1 MKGGWVKIWRQLEDW
16 EYFNDPIRLRAW
28 LVLIFWANRLEDDSS
43 SDEIKANIGQIVT
56 TYSELSYKFRCSKTT
71 AVKVLK
77 DFERSNQ
84 IRTMSERRKTLI
96 TICNYDSYQGINKD
110 VRTMYGTISG
120 TINDTI
126 NDTINGTPIY
136 IEENKEDKKKNI
148 IKSADAQN
156 PKKPAQKSNVIFKKP
171 TVEEIKAYATEKG
184 RPDFDANMFY
194 NYYESNGW
202 KVGRN
207 PMKKWQN
214 TVAMWISREQKGVF
228 NKPNNSG
235 NGTKQPITDDQL
247 TAAVKIGINLAET
260 KKLLEEN

>member
-1 MKGGWVKIWRQLEDW
+1 MKGGWLKIWRQLEDW
-16 EYFNDPIRLRAW
+16 EYFDDPIRLRAW
-28 LVLIFWANRLEDDSS
+28 LKLLF
-43 SDEIKANIGQIVT
+43 KAEPIATKKKGILVERGQIVT
-56 TYSELSYKFRCSKTT
+56 TYSEMSRWFGCAKSTVYD
-71 AVKVLK
+71 VLK
-77 DFERSNQ
+77 DFSESNQ
-84 IRTMSERRKTLI
+84 IRTISERTFTRI
-96 TICNYDSYQGINKD
+96 TICNYDSYQDISSD
-110 VRTMYGTISG
+110 VRTQISTQIGTQIS
-120 TINDTI
+120 TQI
-126 NDTINGTPIY
+126 GTPIY
-136 IEENKEDKKKNI
+136 IKEIKEDKKDI

-156 PKKPAQKSNVIFKKP
+156 PKKPVQKKSNEIFKKP
-171 TVEEIKAYATEKG
+171 TIEEIKAYATEKG

-235 NGTKQPITDDQL
+235 NGTKQPITADQL